1 MKKFFISAVAVL
13 MALGASAATT
23 ITVADYAATSFI
35 TTDNHFSIT
44 TAKESS
50 TNAPAYNSTGQDLR
64 VYANGTLTIEAGS
77 EMTSIVLTLS
87 AQGQKRLSAE
97 NTVDCGTL
105 QSDDA
110 ISTVTWTGNSKK
122 VVITVGAKATLGTD
136 GAEKAG
142 QLDFTALTIE
152 GGTEGTVE
160 GAPLYAIN
168 FKEDQTG
175 WTTNDKSLH
184 DSLTYIWKVDAKY
197 GYVASAYKGASYPAE
212 SWLVSPAINLTTS
225 APEHAKLIFSHALNK
240 GTADNMRVKISTDGT
255 NWENLT
261 VPNWPDGTNWTFME
275 SGEIDI
281 TKYISATTQIAFA
294 YVSTDENAPS
304 WEIGKVEIYAGE
316 VETFASIANTPETA
330 YTTTEAIALIDAGKN
345 LHETV
350 YVKGEISKL
359 VEWDEEKQ
367 GKFHNVNFY
376 ITDGTNEFYVFGC
389 FGLDKAPFNSAEEY
403 TNLLHVGDNVIIAGT
418 LTKYNTTYEFN
429 QGCYVYSVNAEAG
442 IDNTTIENATIEKF
456 VRNGVVIIRRN
467 GVEYNAVGTV
477 VK

>member
-136 GAEKAG
+136 GADKAG

-175 WTTNDKSLH
+175 WTINNVTIH
-184 DSLTYIWKVDAKY
+184 DSLTYVWAADEKY
-197 GYVASAYKGASYPAE
+197 GYKASAFKGANYPTE
-212 SWLVSPAINLTTS
+212 SWLISPAIDLTGS
-225 APEHAKLIFSHALNK
+225 NPEHAKLIFSHARKFGELSQLS
-240 GTADNMRVKISTDGT
+240 VKISVDGQT
-255 NWENLT
+255 WDNVT
-261 VPNWPDGTNWTFME
+261 VPNWPDGSSWAFIE

-281 TKYISATTQIAFA
+281 TKYIGANTQIAFV
-294 YVSTDENAPS
+294 YTSDENNAAT
-304 WEIGKVEIYAGE
+304 WEVENLQIYAGE
-316 VETFASIANTPETA
+316 VENYESIANTPETA
-330 YTTTEAIALIDAGKN
+330 YTTTEAIALIDADKN

-350 YVKGEISKL
+350 YVKGKISELK
-359 VEWDEEKQ
+359 EWTDKQ
-367 GKFHNVNFY
+367 DQYHNVNFY
-376 ITDGTNEFYVFGC
+376 ITDGTNEFYVYGC

-418 LTKYNTTYEFN
+418 LTKYNNTYEFN
-429 QGCYVYSVNAEAG
+429 QGCYVYSVKAETG

-467 GVEYNAVGTV
+467 GVEYNAVGAV

>member
-35 TTDNHFSIT
+35 TTDNHFSIVADKADGAT
-44 TAKESS
+44 V
-50 TNAPAYNSTGQDLR
+50 PAYNTKSLDLR
-64 VYANGTLTIEAGS
+64 VYAKGTLTIEAGS
-77 EMTSIVLTLS
+77 EMTSIVLSVTKEGVEKL
-87 AQGQKRLSAE
+87 GE
-97 NTVDCGTL
+97 NTADCGTL
-105 QSDDA
+105 VTDKEA
-110 ISTVTWTGNSKK
+110 STVTWTGNSKK
-122 VVITVGAKATLGTD
+122 VIITVAEQNTLGGD
-136 GAEKAG
+136 GTSKA
-142 QLDFTALTIE
+142 QLRFTALTIE

-175 WTTNDKSLH
+175 WTINNVAIH
-184 DSLTYIWKVDAKY
+184 DSLTYVWAADEKY
-197 GYVASAYKGASYPAE
+197 GYKASAFKGANYPTE
-212 SWLVSPAINLTTS
+212 SWLISPVIDLTGS
-225 APEHAKLIFSHALNK
+225 NPEHAKLIFSHARKFGELSQLS
-240 GTADNMRVKISTDGT
+240 VKISADGQ
-255 NWENLT
+255 NWDNVT
-261 VPNWPDGTNWTFME
+261 VPNWPDGSSWAFIE

-281 TKYISATTQIAFA
+281 TKYIGANTQIAFV
-294 YVSTDENAPS
+294 YTSDENNAAT
-304 WEIGKVEIYAGE
+304 WEVENLQIYAGE
-316 VETFASIANTPETA
+316 VENYESIANTPETA

-350 YVKGEISKL
+350 YVKGKISKL

-376 ITDGTNEFYVFGC
+376 ITDGTNEFYVYGC
-389 FGLDKAPFNSAEEY
+389 FGLNKAPFNSEEEY
-403 TNLLHVGDNVIIAGT
+403 TNLLHVDDNVIIAGT
-418 LTKYNTTYEFN
+418 LTKYNNTYEFN
-429 QGCYVYSVNAEAG
+429 QGCYVYSINAEAG